1 MENISVSLNTK
12 LEVAIE
18 ILAAKI
24 SSCYKQGYTVK
35 DNEIKELLKEREEM
49 YTGNKEVI
57 EKIIREYGPE
67 VKNNYKGV

>member
-1 MENISVSLNTK
+1 MMVSLNTK

-24 SSCYKQGYTVK
+24 ASQYYKGYTIR
-35 DNEIKELLKEREEM
+35 DNEMKQLLKERDDM

-57 EKIIREYGPE
+57 EKIIKVYGPE
-67 VKNNYKGV
+67 VKNNYEGVLR